1 MKDVIT
7 EAEIYSS
14 TIHQEF
20 PNCSRKVIYNA
31 YIDGFNN
38 AIDLELIDTIID
50 YYKDYWAG
58 VENGEIDE
66 YESSS
71 IIYIMNKIKANEN

>member
-1 MKDVIT
+1 MKDIIA
-7 EAEIYSS
+7 EAEVYSR
-14 TIHQEF
+14 TVQQEV
-20 PNCSRKVIYNA
+20 PDCNRKIVYNA

-50 YYKDYWAG
+50 YYKDYCAG

-71 IIYIMNKIKANEN
+71 VNYIMDKIKAKK

>member
-1 MKDVIT
+1 MKNVIE
-7 EAEIYSS
+7 EAEIYSRA
-14 TIHQEF
+14 IQQEL
-20 PNCSRKVIYNA
+20 PTCNRKLIYNA

-50 YYKDYWAG
+50 YYKDYCAG
-58 VENGEIDE
+58 VENGKIDE

-71 IIYIMNKIKANEN
+71 VIYILDKIKAKK

>member
-7 EAEIYSS
+7 EAEVYSR
-14 TIHQEF
+14 TIQQEV
-20 PNCSRKVIYNA
+20 PECNRKIVYNS

-38 AIDLELIDTIID
+38 AIDVDLIDTIID
-50 YYKDYWAG
+50 YYKDYCAG

-66 YESSS
+66 YETSYV
-71 IIYIMNKIKANEN
+71 IYIMDKIKANK

>member
-7 EAEIYSS
+7 EAEVYSR
-14 TIHQEF
+14 TVQQEV
-20 PNCSRKVIYNA
+20 PDCNRKTVYNA
-31 YIDGFNN
+31 YIDGYNN

-50 YYKDYWAG
+50 YYKDYYAG

-66 YESSS
+66 YESSYV
-71 IIYIMNKIKANEN
+71 IYIMDKIKAKK

>member
-1 MKDVIT
+1 MKDIIA
-7 EAEIYSS
+7 EAEVYSR
-14 TIHQEF
+14 TVQQEVTDC
-20 PNCSRKVIYNA
+20 NRKIVYNA

-50 YYKDYWAG
+50 YYKDYCAC

-66 YESSS
+66 YDSSS
-71 IIYIMNKIKANEN
+71 VIYIMDKIKAKK